1 MILSLLFRWLL
12 PPTEWT
18 SWILPCSVQVV
29 WTGRSSSPCQ
39 TKRPGL
45 ASCKFTLVRWM
56 SAPTSTMR
64 SWPAAPTTSTALSA
78 KLCAWRP
85 VWSRC
90 AAEPQSWTM
99 RITWRESWRS
109 KLRRRLTFST
119 MPEDTTCVCVFVC
132 ESLWLLLKAVEKT
145 RYDFSL
151 SWVNKINKMPRVS
164 FVISANNLKKN
175 NVRVPGAI

>member
-145 RYDFSL
+145 HVR
-151 SWVNKINKMPRVS
+151 
-164 FVISANNLKKN
+164 ISHYLESIK
-175 NVRVPGAI
+175 